1 MGNSKNTETKICKHC
16 QSEIPKKAKV
26 CPNCRKKQGGK
37 LKWIIIAV
45 VVLGIIGAAMGGG
58 GSDDSTAKS
67 DSSSKSD
74 STDAKQEETIEYTQV
89 SISDMMDALNK
100 NAAAASDEYKDKY
113 LEITGKLSNIDSD
126 SSYIDILP
134 EDDDFAF
141 TGVQCYTNGDEDIIN
156 AVKTLST
163 GDTITV
169 RGKCT
174 DVGEVMGYSL
184 DLDEIVQ

>member
-1 MGNSKNTETKICKHC
+1 MGNSKNAGTKICKHC

-37 LKWIIIAV
+37 LKWIIIAIV
-45 VVLGIIGAAMGGG
+45 VIGIIGAAMGGG

-67 DSSSKSD
+67 DSNSKAD
-74 STDAKQEETIEYTQV
+74 TDAKQEETIEYTQV
-89 SISDMMDALNK
+89 SISDMVDALDK

-126 SSYIDILP
+126 SSYISILP
-134 EDDDFAF
+134 EDDDFAL

-184 DLDEIVQ
+184 DLEEIVQ

>member
-1 MGNSKNTETKICKHC
+1 MGNSKNTGTKICKHC

-37 LKWIIIAV
+37 LKWIIIAIV
-45 VVLGIIGAAMGGG
+45 VIGIIGAAMGGG

-89 SISDMMDALNK
+89 SISDMVDALDK

-126 SSYIDILP
+126 SSYISILP

-184 DLDEIVQ
+184 DLEEIVQ

>member
-1 MGNSKNTETKICKHC
+1 MGKSKNTGTKICKHC

-37 LKWIIIAV
+37 LKWIIIAIV
-45 VVLGIIGAAMGGG
+45 VIGIIGAAMGGG

-67 DSSSKSD
+67 DSNSKAD
-74 STDAKQEETIEYTQV
+74 TDAKQEETIEYTQV
-89 SISDMMDALNK
+89 SISDMVDALDK

-113 LEITGKLSNIDSD
+113 LEITGKLSNSNDEFVKKTEKGFKHL
-126 SSYIDILP
+126 ILP
-134 EDDDFAF
+134 AL
-141 TGVQCYTNGDEDIIN
+141 CYTNGDEDIIN

-184 DLDEIVQ
+184 DLEEIVQ

>member
-1 MGNSKNTETKICKHC
+1 M
-16 QSEIPKKAKV
+16 V
-26 CPNCRKKQGGK
+26 
-37 LKWIIIAV
+37 
-45 VVLGIIGAAMGGG
+45 
-58 GSDDSTAKS
+58 
-67 DSSSKSD
+67 
-74 STDAKQEETIEYTQV
+74 
-89 SISDMMDALNK
+89 DALDK

-126 SSYIDILP
+126 SSYISILP
-134 EDDDFAF
+134 EDDDFAL

-184 DLDEIVQ
+184 DLEEIVQ